1 MRNVRSTEIR
11 EPNLD
16 VLRAI
21 AVLCV
26 FFNHLGAG
34 FGGSTWWLEFLG
46 GLGRTGVVLFF
57 VHTSL
62 VLMQSLER
70 RSAGNRPFVLEFYI
84 LRFFRIY
91 PLAICAILGAL
102 FLRIPADW
110 STATAY
116 VPADF
121 AQVAANLLLIQN
133 VVSQPPVISPLWS
146 LPLEVQM
153 YAVLPFLFALFAST
167 PRWIR
172 RMGIA
177 WVVATVC
184 ALAMFYL
191 TGHMN
196 LLAYIPCFL
205 SGVIA
210 YRCRFAP
217 RTLPFFLWPCLIV
230 GLSLAGASL
239 FTFHGENWNLAWEW
253 PAALILGISW
263 HRFAEVRRSGV
274 VARSA
279 HLVAEYSYGVY
290 LWHYIV
296 MFLVFYRLPL
306 ESAVLKILLATAG
319 TAAATVLS
327 FHCVEDPLI
336 SLGKRVAAF
345 FRGGTAT
352 RAALVLS
359 PANHAP
365 PADIMD

>member
-1 MRNVRSTEIR
+1 M
-11 EPNLD
+11 
-16 VLRAI
+16 

-26 FFNHLGAG
+26 FFNHLGAA
-34 FGGSTWWLEFLG
+34 FGGSAEWLEFLG

-57 VHTSL
+57 VLTSL

-70 RSAGNRPFVLEFYI
+70 HSAAGRPFVRGFYI
-84 LRFFRIY
+84 QRLFRIY

-110 STATAY
+110 STATEY
-116 VPADF
+116 VPVDF
-121 AQVAANLLLIQN
+121 AQIASNLLLMQN
-133 VVSQPPVISPLWS
+133 VVGQPPVISPLWS

-153 YAVLPFLFALFAST
+153 YAVLPFLFVCFAST
-167 PRWIR
+167 PRWIA
-172 RMGIA
+172 RMGLA
-177 WVVATVC
+177 WVAAMVC

-230 GLSLAGASL
+230 GLSVIGASL
-239 FTFHGENWNLAWEW
+239 FTFHGENRNLVWEW
-253 PAALILGISW
+253 PAALLLGVSW
-263 HRFAEVRRSGV
+263 HRFVEVRPGR
-274 VARSA
+274 VASSA
-279 HLVAEYSYGVY
+279 HLIAKYSYGIY

-296 MFLVFYRLPL
+296 MFVVFYRLPI
-306 ESAVLKILLATAG
+306 ESGILKVVLSAAG
-319 TAAATVLS
+319 TAGAAVLS

-336 SLGKRVAAF
+336 SVGQRVAAL
-345 FRGGTAT
+345 FRGTEPAT
-352 RAALVLS
+352 SARLVLS
-359 PANHAP
+359 PANNA
-365 PADIMD
+365 AGTDIMD